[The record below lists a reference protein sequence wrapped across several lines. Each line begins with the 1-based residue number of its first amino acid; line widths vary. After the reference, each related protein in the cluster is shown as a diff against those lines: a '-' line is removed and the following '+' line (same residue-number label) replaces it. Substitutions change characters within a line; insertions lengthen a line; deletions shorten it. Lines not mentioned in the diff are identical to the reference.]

1 MGFEVRE
8 TEIKLY
14 QKLKLLGDIAPIKEH
29 IKLFENKYNM
39 KFAEFEKTI
48 INNKESFEKWDDY
61 IEWKAYQ
68 HKLDDLNKQY
78 AGVEHERVRI
88 T

>member
-1 MGFEVRE
+1 MSFEVRE
-8 TEIKLY
+8 TEIKQY

-39 KFAEFEKTI
+39 NFAEFEKNI
-48 INNKESFEKWDDY
+48 KSNKEDYEKWDDY

-78 AGVEHERVRI
+78 AGVEHERIRI